1 MQIVDYIKS
10 IILARGE
17 IFSEFRCFFSLFYF
31 MFSLIEE
38 KTGKFQLPNSGSVP
52 EDWDEPGSTIFL
64 SIIMSLFFF
73 FQTIHCYRR
82 LVKMGNTIY

>member
-10 IILARGE
+10 IISVRGE

-31 MFSLIEE
+31 MFSQIEE
-38 KTGKFQLPNSGSVP
+38 NRKVSVAKFRSLP

-82 LVKMGNTIY
+82 LVKMGNTIH